1 MNTETAATATAE
13 RLYKRGEAA
22 EYCRVSTRTI
32 TRWADE
38 GKLPHVRNPGG
49 HRRYR
54 ESDLKAVM
62 AVKTGGS

>member
-1 MNTETAATATAE
+1 MNDNENAAEE
-13 RLYKRGEAA
+13 RLFRRGEAA
-22 EYCRVSTRTI
+22 KFCRVSTRTI

-54 ESDLKAVM
+54 ESDLRKIMSVQ
-62 AVKTGGS
+62 GGES